1 VEDLGGLFGA
11 LYLNRSIQQIM
22 TSMEETRVKIRY
34 GLVLALAL
42 GLGVAGCASGG
53 GGGGAAMPGGGGSIA
68 ATGAG
73 ESPRNTTNT
82 RAAENALE
90 EAESASDPAQ
100 ATAFYQQAMTAAEL
114 AIAEDMRNP
123 LAHRLAAL
131 AAMGLEDYQAAGA
144 HFDRAVELRPLYE
157 FDLVGIRERA
167 WIDLYQ
173 EATPFVQSGDYAG
186 AVPFFE
192 GANAIYDG
200 RPEAIITLGQLYA
213 QLGDH
218 ERALSAMDQAIAF
231 GNSEKMAEMA
241 ISDSVTARGWEEQIA
256 EVPMLRAQVLAAA
269 GRFEEAETAFRTLV
283 AQNPDD
289 LALKRSLGQ
298 ILTETGDEAGAAAVY
313 EDILAMPGLTAEDM
327 YIVGVG
333 YYQMSDYGRAADAF
347 AGAAGVSPNDRDAL
361 EMWARSLQIDS
372 VYTEVPPI
380 ARRWA
385 ELDPNSQNAW
395 LVLAQAANATGDQA
409 TTQEAIQA
417 VDALDVVVND
427 LQLRRFAGGGAQ
439 VNGSVINKKLIPGA
453 SVTLT
458 FTFYSSDGSPLG
470 TVTET
475 AEVGQ
480 IDMAELFNVQFD
492 SAERVD
498 GYGYEL
504 TVN

>member
-1 VEDLGGLFGA
+1 M
-11 LYLNRSIQQIM
+11 IP
-22 TSMEETRVKIRY
+22 MEGTRVKIRY
-34 GLVLALAL
+34 GLVLAMAL

-53 GGGGAAMPGGGGSIA
+53 GGGGATAPSGGNRSA
-68 ATGAG
+68 ASTGVG
-73 ESPRNTTNT
+73 ESPRNTENT
-82 RAAENALE
+82 RAAEDALE
-90 EAESASDPAQ
+90 EAESAMDPAQ
-100 ATAFYQQAMTAAEL
+100 AAVFYQQAMTAAGL
-114 AIAEDMRNP
+114 AVAEDMRNP
-123 LAHRLAAL
+123 LAHRLAAM
-131 AAMGLEDYQAAGA
+131 AAMGLDDYATAGA

-218 ERALSAMDQAIAF
+218 ERSLAAMDQAIAF
-231 GNSEKMAEMA
+231 GNSEQMTEMTVT
-241 ISDSVTARGWEEQIA
+241 DSVTARGWEEQIA

-269 GRFEEAETAFRTLV
+269 GRFEEAEAAFRTLV
-283 AQNPDD
+283 AQNPED
-289 LALKRSLGQ
+289 LTLKRSLGQ

-313 EDILAMPGLTAEDM
+313 EDILATPGLTAEDM

-333 YYQMSDYGRAADAF
+333 FYQMSDYGRAAGAF
-347 AGAAGVSPNDRDAL
+347 ADAAGASPNDRDAL

-372 VYTEVPPI
+372 VYAEVPPV

-395 LVLAQAANATGDQA
+395 LVLAQAANAMGDQG
-409 TTQEAIQA
+409 TTTAAIQA
-417 VDALDVVVND
+417 VDGLDVVVND
-427 LQLRRFAGGGAQ
+427 LQLRRFATGGGQ

-458 FTFYSSDGSPLG
+458 FTFYASDGAPLG

-475 AEVGQ
+475 AAVGQ
-480 IDMAELFNVQFD
+480 IDMAELFDIQFD
-492 SAERVD
+492 SAQRVD